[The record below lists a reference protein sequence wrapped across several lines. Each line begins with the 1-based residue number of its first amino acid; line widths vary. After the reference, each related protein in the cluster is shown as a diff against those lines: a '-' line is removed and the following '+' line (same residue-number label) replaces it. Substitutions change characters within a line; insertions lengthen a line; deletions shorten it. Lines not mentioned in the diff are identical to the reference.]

1 MKNSVIDL
9 YKKANNID
17 DNALQKT
24 MKTAYVV
31 DAESGPFKSI

>member
-17 DNALQKT
+17 ENTLSKT
-24 MKTAYVV
+24 LKTTYIV
-31 DAESGPFKSI
+31 GKKPINI